1 MFSKSCQY
9 GLQAM
14 LYIAMYSSKDANVE
28 LKQIADDQ
36 DIPRHFLSKILQ
48 QLVKSN
54 LLISMKGP
62 TGGFRLAK
70 APEKLMLI
78 EIIDAIDG
86 LEVFNKCGLGF
97 KQCNDKKP
105 CPIHDEYKKV
115 RKQVENLFRNTS
127 LQDMVEDVKL
137 GKSILSIPSK

>member
-14 LYIAMYSSKDANVE
+14 LYIAMYSSKDTNVE